1 MGFKASMII
10 IKEPSNAI
18 SDRDLLSKLGF
29 PDFSFSGDT
38 TLEECMY
45 PDDKSI
51 NTGHFNNCLIISDD
65 YQLTTSLEQSNT
77 PQSLSEYEN
86 VLTGLYPNS
95 EILTVACHSAVN
107 YHLYS
112 LVKDGQKIR
121 FKKVVHGEPLIEY
134 GNRIDE
140 EEKVYAY
147 SKVIDGQRMFRSTYK
162 DDEVY
167 DNTEDQMMEDF
178 TFGVAKRLLGV
189 MISTEEDEEL
199 MFEIPFKKYAATKL
213 TEKRMVV
220 QPKPVEVASVQTKRS
235 WFSRLFTKS

>member
-10 IKEPSNAI
+10 IKDPSKEI
-18 SDRDLLSKLGF
+18 SDKNLLSKLDF
-29 PDFSFSGDT
+29 PDFSFLGDT

-45 PDDKSI
+45 PNDKSI
-51 NTGHFNNCLIISDD
+51 NTGHFNDCLIISDD
-65 YQLTTSLEQSNT
+65 YQLTTSLEQSNN
-77 PQSLSEYEN
+77 PQSLSEYEK
-86 VLTGLYPNS
+86 VLTELYPNS
-95 EILTVACHSAVN
+95 EILTLACHSAVN

-134 GNRIDE
+134 GSRIDE

-147 SKVIDGQRMFRSTYK
+147 SKVIDGQRMFKSTYK

-189 MISTEEDEEL
+189 LISTEEDEEL
-199 MFEIPFKKYAATKL
+199 MFEIPFKKYTRSTQINKSVERKESL
-213 TEKRMVV
+213 TESK
-220 QPKPVEVASVQTKRS
+220 QTKSS
-235 WFSRLFTKS
+235 WLSRLFKKA

>member
-10 IKEPSNAI
+10 IKEQSKEI
-18 SDRDLLSKLGF
+18 SDENLLSKLGF

-45 PDDKSI
+45 PNDKSI

-77 PQSLSEYEN
+77 PQALSEYEK
-86 VLTGLYPNS
+86 VLTEVYPTS

-134 GNRIDE
+134 GNRISE
-140 EEKVYAY
+140 EEEVYAY

-199 MFEIPFKKYAATKL
+199 MFEIPFKKYAGNKL
-213 TEKRMVV
+213 TEK
-220 QPKPVEVASVQTKRS
+220 KKKVENTPLATEQTKGS
-235 WFSRLFTKS
+235 WLSRLFKKS